1 MAEKKRAYEAY
12 LERTRPPPPP
22 ESEIHAFKN
31 SRENQIRKIE
41 EFKNTTFHN
50 TQIVR
55 HEPTQGEKNAA
66 ERAVEEAE
74 KARQREMNKENT
86 NLRNRLRAGE
96 KGGKAMGLEKVSQE
110 YDEMMKEL
118 EKLQKAEG
126 MLRVKEKPK
135 SRA

>member
-1 MAEKKRAYEAY
+1 MAEKERAHQAW
-12 LERTRPPPPP
+12 LEKTRPPPPL

-55 HEPTQGEKNAA
+55 HETAEGEKNAA

-74 KARQREMNKENT
+74 KARLREINKENY
-86 NLRNRLRAGE
+86 NSKNRVRASQ
-96 KGGKAMGLEKVSQE
+96 KGVKAMGLE
-110 YDEMMKEL
+110 
-118 EKLQKAEG
+118 
-126 MLRVKEKPK
+126 RVT
-135 SRA
+135 